1 MLNHKISWYW
11 KITWVIVTPV
21 SLIAIFVYG
30 HVTEGSSTG
39 LPPSGQIIGW
49 VMAAIA
55 IGQVLLWMIIAFIRA
70 PGYNAREK
78 FKATFTATESFGPR
92 DPKIRKDWNLWK
104 KKTASAASVFSIS
117 GQTNPTFCE
126 DVDG

>member
-1 MLNHKISWYW
+1 MERAY
-11 KITWVIVTPV
+11 V
-21 SLIAIFVYG
+21 SIDIILIFQAIFVYG

-70 PGYNAREK
+70 PGYNAREVW
-78 FKATFTATESFGPR
+78 FEMFGFL
-92 DPKIRKDWNLWK
+92 D
-104 KKTASAASVFSIS
+104 IS
-117 GQTNPTFCE
+117 GE
-126 DVDG
+126 LGMKEK